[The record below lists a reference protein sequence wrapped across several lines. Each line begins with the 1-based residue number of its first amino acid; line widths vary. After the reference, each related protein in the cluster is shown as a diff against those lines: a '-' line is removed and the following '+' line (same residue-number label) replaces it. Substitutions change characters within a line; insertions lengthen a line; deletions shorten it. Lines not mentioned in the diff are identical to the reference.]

1 MTVQSAAS
9 APPGRGKGAPPR
21 EPESRGRK
29 RFDPRAQPPPRW
41 APPRKPAKRPGDDD
55 VAGAMA
61 GGPLSH
67 QRTGP
72 APGGGA
78 GAPAVETTPAVSA
91 VADRILAGINR
102 AGEPTVRLE
111 LNAGDW
117 RGVDVDLVAGAHG
130 LQVNVFAATAAARRV
145 IQAQLT
151 DLANALAR
159 RGLTAKQIS
168 VSVKRDNRRGSR
180 QDDAQ

>member
-1 MTVQSAAS
+1 
-9 APPGRGKGAPPR
+9 
-21 EPESRGRK
+21 
-29 RFDPRAQPPPRW
+29 
-41 APPRKPAKRPGDDD
+41 
-55 VAGAMA
+55 
-61 GGPLSH
+61 
-67 QRTGP
+67 
-72 APGGGA
+72 
-78 GAPAVETTPAVSA
+78 
-91 VADRILAGINR
+91 
-102 AGEPTVRLE
+102 VRLE